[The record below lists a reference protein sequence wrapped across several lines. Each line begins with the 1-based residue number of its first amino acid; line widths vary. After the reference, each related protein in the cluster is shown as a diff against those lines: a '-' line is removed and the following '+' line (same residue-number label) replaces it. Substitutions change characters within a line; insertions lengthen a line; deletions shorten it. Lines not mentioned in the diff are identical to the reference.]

1 MSRAV
6 SAFVGCDKLRKKL
19 RDYANEQHITLENA
33 YDILTAHGDLITL
46 KTLAYGSMVLLAPS
60 VKIEYTTIT
69 GDNPQQAVL
78 YHYLAAEFFLKGS
91 HEGHFKLKDISFD
104 DGNDS
109 SASTGRVMYEKHI
122 AEMTRCEGFGKK
134 MHKGVPD
141 FAEIFYAPCTGML
154 AVDGHLQE
162 NQLAI
167 EHPSQYYEA

>member
-46 KTLAYGSMVLLAPS
+46 KTLAYGSMVLLAPCA
-60 VKIEYTTIT
+60 KIDYSCIT
-69 GDNPQQAVL
+69 GENPEQAVQ
-78 YHYLAAEFFLKGS
+78 YHYLTAEFFLKGC

-109 SASTGRVMYEKHI
+109 SASSGMVMYEKHI
-122 AEMTRCEGFGKK
+122 AEMMRCECIGKK

-141 FAEIFYAPCTGML
+141 FAEIFYAPCTRML

-162 NQLAI
+162 NLLAI